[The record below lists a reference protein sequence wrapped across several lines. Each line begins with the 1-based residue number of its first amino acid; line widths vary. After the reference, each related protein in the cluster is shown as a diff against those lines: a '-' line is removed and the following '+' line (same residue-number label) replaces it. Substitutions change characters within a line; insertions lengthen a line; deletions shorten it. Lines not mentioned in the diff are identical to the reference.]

1 MYSVENNI
9 RERQL
14 FTEKLTAT
22 WNLGY
27 TFKNLGIN
35 IEDPFDKNVTFDN
48 NGQAMA
54 TPDNPYGLSFDPTY
68 VFGPNQGFRMFLGFR
83 YQIL

>member
-35 IEDPFDKNVTFDN
+35 IEDPFDKNVT
-48 NGQAMA
+48 
-54 TPDNPYGLSFDPTY
+54 
-68 VFGPNQGFRMFLGFR
+68 
-83 YQIL
+83 